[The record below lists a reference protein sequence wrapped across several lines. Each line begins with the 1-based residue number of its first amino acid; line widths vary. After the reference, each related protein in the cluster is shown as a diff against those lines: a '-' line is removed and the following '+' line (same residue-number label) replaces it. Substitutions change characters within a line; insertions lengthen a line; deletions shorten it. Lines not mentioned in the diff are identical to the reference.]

1 MSLINQ
7 MLRDIESRQEHP
19 PAAPR
24 PAPVK
29 PIYHDLRPAVHVP
42 GRSRRASLLV
52 IAGIGVVAL
61 VTSVYYIAPH
71 ASLPGALRTT
81 KEQASAH
88 PAPTASTELP
98 AARGMVAVA
107 PTVVPTPASEP
118 ETMVVPPPV
127 AAPSPTAEQPAI
139 EHASSPAA
147 TPAQV
152 VANAPAVAEAP
163 PSPALSVKPAA
174 RKSVVADKPKADAA
188 AVARIETGAI
198 DKRMRPLTVE
208 EKAEGSYRQAVRSLE
223 QGRSGDAARQLQQAL
238 SVDPRHVH
246 ARELQVALA
255 LKNGR
260 TREAQQLLEES
271 MRLAPKHYPFA
282 QLLARIHVEQGV
294 EPKALALLEQAA
306 PLAASDADYMSLLA
320 ALYQRQGRH
329 ADAVAAY
336 RRTVEIRPDDARA
349 WVGLGISLEMEKDP
363 DAARASYQRARDLG
377 NLPLALSRHA
387 SQRLAQLNG
396 TN

>member
-7 MLRDIESRQEHP
+7 MLRDIESRQEQAP
-19 PAAPR
+19 GAPR
-24 PAPVK
+24 PVPVK
-29 PIYHDLRPAVHVP
+29 PIYHDLRPAARGT
-42 GRSRRASLLV
+42 GRSRRAGLLV
-52 IAGIGVVAL
+52 IAGIGAAAL

-71 ASLPGALRTT
+71 VSLPGTPRTA
-81 KEQASAH
+81 KEQASAY
-88 PAPTASTELP
+88 PASTASTELP
-98 AARGMVAVA
+98 AAKSVAAVA
-107 PTVVPTPASEP
+107 PTVAPTPEP
-118 ETMVVPPPV
+118 ETIVVPPPV
-127 AAPSPTAEQPAI
+127 AVPSPAAEQPAI
-139 EHASSPAA
+139 DRESSPAA
-147 TPAQV
+147 APVQV
-152 VANAPAVAEAP
+152 VVTAPAVTEAP
-163 PSPALSVKPAA
+163 RSPVPSANPAPQ
-174 RKSVVADKPKADAA
+174 KSVIADKPKVGTDAVDGVEA
-188 AVARIETGAI
+188 GAI

-208 EKAEGSYRQAVRSLE
+208 EKAEGAYRQAVRSLE
-223 QGRSGDAARQLQQAL
+223 HGRSGDAGRQLQQAL
-238 SVDPRHVH
+238 SVDPQHVR

-260 TREAQQLLEES
+260 TREAQQLLEEG

-282 QLLARIHVEQGV
+282 QLLARIHVEHGA

-306 PLAASDADYMSLLA
+306 PMAASDADYMSLLA

-349 WVGLGISLEMEKDP
+349 WVGLGISLEMEQEP

-387 SQRLAQLNG
+387 SQRLAQLKS

>member
-7 MLRDIESRQEHP
+7 MLRDIESRQEQAP
-19 PAAPR
+19 PAPR
-24 PAPVK
+24 PTPAK
-29 PIYHDLRPAVHVP
+29 PIYQDLRPAMHAP
-42 GRSRRASLLV
+42 GRSRRAGLLV
-52 IAGIGVVAL
+52 TAGIGVVAL

-71 ASLPGALRTT
+71 VSLPGLSRGA

-88 PAPTASTELP
+88 SAPTASPEL
-98 AARGMVAVA
+98 AAASVVAA
-107 PTVVPTPASEP
+107 TPTVVPTPASKP
-118 ETMVVPPPV
+118 DPIVAPPPA
-127 AAPSPTAEQPAI
+127 AAPPPTAEPPAI
-139 EHASSPAA
+139 DRESSPAA
-147 TPAQV
+147 APVQV
-152 VANAPAVAEAP
+152 VVTAPAVTEAP
-163 PSPALSVKPAA
+163 PSPTPSVKPATK
-174 RKSVVADKPKADAA
+174 KSVVADKPKTGTD
-188 AVARIETGAI
+188 AVARIEAGAI

-208 EKAEGSYRQAVRSLE
+208 EKAEGAYRQAVRSVE
-223 QGRSGDAARQLQQAL
+223 QGRSGDAERQLQQAL
-238 SVDPRHVH
+238 SVDPQHVL

-260 TREAQQLLEES
+260 TREAQQLLEEG

-282 QLLARIHVEQGV
+282 QLLARIHVEHGA

-306 PLAASDADYMSLLA
+306 TMAASDADYMSLLA

-387 SQRLAQLNG
+387 SRRLAQLNG